1 MAQHMNN
8 TYIIVAIIL
17 VALGVYFFV
26 YKQTESFEDTIKSPN
41 VLNIEFP
48 NEGLIGSFIAPQD
61 SIPTVKR
68 EPTADP
74 TIFSLIS
81 TNSIFTPTIGKKVK
95 SISNTADGS
104 IAGFLFKIVNKIPT
118 SQY

>member
-1 MAQHMNN
+1 MNN
-8 TYIIVAIIL
+8 TYIIAAIIL
-17 VALGVYFFV
+17 VALGVYFLV
-26 YKQTESFEDTIKSPN
+26 YKQTESFEAIKSPN

-68 EPTADP
+68 EPTSDP
-74 TIFSLIS
+74 DIFSLIS
-81 TNSIFTPTIGKKVK
+81 TNSIFSPAIRKQVK
-95 SISNTADGS
+95 SITNTDGS
-104 IAGFLFKIVNKIPT
+104 IAGFLFKIVNKMPT